1 MENVKCPFRKT
12 SGFAAI
18 GMTGNGSYPTEWQEI
33 TDFDNCIGEECAAGR
48 YREETY
54 SAHKEIYFY
63 CSLCDRG
70 WFIRNEE
77 YKKDACFSD

>member
-1 MENVKCPFRKT
+1 MEKIKCPFRKIN
-12 SGFAAI
+12 SFHSVGL
-18 GMTGNGSYPTEWQEI
+18 TGEGYPVEWREYTE
-33 TDFDNCIGEECAAGR
+33 FDDCIGEECAAGR

-54 SAHKEIYFY
+54 STRKEIYFY

-77 YKKDACFSD
+77 YKEDVCFSD